1 MLLFGIILGL
11 IIGGYFVCD
20 RYRKKI
26 KLNMQMSDKHLEMF
40 LLMNKWFM
48 NKREGKNISD
58 YLIEKGYQNVTIYGM
73 GYIGKCLYEELK
85 NENYE
90 IKDLIDQNQIIKVK
104 EKKVKSLNEQIEV
117 ADAIIVT
124 AIYNFEEIEER
135 LKDKFNIPILSLE
148 DIIYKM
154 V

>member
-90 IKDLIDQNQIIKVK
+90 IKDLIDQNQIIKVNK
-104 EKKVKSLNEQIEV
+104 KKVKNLNEQIEI
-117 ADAIIVT
+117 ADVIIVT
-124 AIYNFEEIEER
+124 AIYDFEEIEER

-148 DIIYKM
+148 DIVYKM